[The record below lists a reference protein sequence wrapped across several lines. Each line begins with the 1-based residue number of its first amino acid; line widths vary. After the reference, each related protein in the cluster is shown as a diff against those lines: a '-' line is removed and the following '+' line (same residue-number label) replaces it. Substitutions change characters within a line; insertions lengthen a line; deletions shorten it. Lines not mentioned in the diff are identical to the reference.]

1 MPLAP
6 IRGAPPGASS
16 PDFPDRGTH
25 CEASATDRSASF
37 GSDQPPISP
46 VRQRQTPID
55 IRCSGI
61 TLTFR
66 VLPELPAISRAS
78 MTIHVVADPVG
89 PSSSQTIGYL
99 RISAANARAFL
110 ADLRNGRSPTVAT
123 GDEYGT
129 VQIEYQPRK
138 RGLPSWSASRT
149 QPHVVHRSIIDWS
162 FDMKAVADELLTDL
176 GA

>member
-16 PDFPDRGTH
+16 PDFPIEEPT
-25 CEASATDRSASF
+25 AKLAQPTAAPV

-129 VQIEYQPRK
+129 VQIEYKTTEAGPAFLVRK
-138 RGLPSWSASRT
+138 PD